1 MPDSSRNSPL
11 RLALSVTAVL
21 AACAQAPIAATEAV
35 LPPVAPWD
43 GASRSLALPPDH
55 PWATPG
61 EVTGLTT
68 SPSYEETAAWLA
80 RLAAATPD
88 LEIRSLGETWGGL
101 PIQLVVASTLTD
113 KSPEALAA
121 DGRPIALVHA
131 GIHAGEID
139 GKDAG
144 LMLLRDMTVLGT
156 RRDLLERAHLLFI
169 PILNVDGHE
178 RSTPYGRMN
187 QRGPALT
194 GWRTNSRNLNLNR
207 DFTKLETPGVRA
219 LVAAI
224 QNWRPDL
231 YVDLHVTDGV
241 DFQYDITWGYNGP
254 HAGSPA
260 IASWLDAHLTPTA
273 ERALEE
279 AGHVPGPLF
288 FPLDAD
294 HIERGVIEWTAP
306 PRFSHGYGDARH
318 LPSVLVENHSLKPF
332 DQRVLGTRV
341 FLESVLRSLAADYH
355 SLREAVEADR
365 ARRPDPLTLDWAPPA
380 SPEETY
386 RLLGIESRRV
396 VSEITGGLVVE
407 WTGKP
412 ITRTVPWITL
422 SEPRASASRPV
433 AYWIPAAW
441 GEIAER
447 LRLHGIAVERSSEAR
462 TLQVEMYRLS
472 EPRLVGQDAG
482 LADQANAV
490 FEGRARVRAKAVPEP
505 RRESF
510 PTGSY
515 RVPTDQPLGSLA
527 MLLLEP
533 DSPDSFLQWGYF
545 LEILQRTEYFEK
557 YVMEPTARRMMAEDP
572 ELAAAFR
579 AALEDPGFAA
589 DPQRRLEWFY
599 ERTPWLDERWKLY
612 PVAREM
618 ATPK

>member
-1 MPDSSRNSPL
+1 M
-11 RLALSVTAVL
+11 RLILSAAAVL
-21 AACAQAPIAATEAV
+21 AACSLAPGFAAEAV
-35 LPPVAPWD
+35 LPPLRPWD
-43 GASRSLALPPDH
+43 GASRSLAVSPDH
-55 PWATPG
+55 PWATPT
-61 EVTGLTT
+61 EVSELTA
-68 SPSYEETAAWLA
+68 SPSYEETMAWLA
-80 RLAAATPD
+80 RLAAQTPD
-88 LEIRSLGETWGGL
+88 LEIGSIGGSWSGH
-101 PIQLVVASTLTD
+101 PIPMVIASALTD

-144 LMLLRDMTVLGT
+144 MMLLRDMTVLGT
-156 RRDLLERAHLLFI
+156 RRDLLEQAHLLFI

-178 RSTPYGRMN
+178 RSSPYGRMN
-187 QRGPALT
+187 QRGPART
-194 GWRTNSRNLNLNR
+194 GWRTNARNLNLNR
-207 DFTKLETPGVRA
+207 DFAKLETPGIRA

-224 QNWRPDL
+224 ERWRPDL
-231 YVDLHVTDGV
+231 HVDLHVTDGV

-260 IASWLDAHLTPTA
+260 IAGWLDAHLTPAA
-273 ERALEE
+273 ERALEA

-288 FPLDAD
+288 FPLDEA
-294 HIERGVIEWTAP
+294 HLERGLIEWTAP

-341 FLESVLRSLAADYH
+341 FLESVLRSLAADH
-355 SLREAVEADR
+355 RSLREAVAADR
-365 ARRPDPLTLDWAPPA
+365 ARRPDPLTLDWTLPD
-380 SPEETY
+380 SPEETH
-386 RLLGIESRRV
+386 RLLGIESRQV

-407 WTGKP
+407 WTGRP
-412 ITRTVPWITL
+412 ITRTVPWLTM
-422 SEPRASASRPV
+422 SVPRASASRPV
-433 AYWIPAAW
+433 AYWIPPAW

-447 LRLHGIAVERSSEAR
+447 LRMHGITVEQWPEAR
-462 TLQVEMYRLS
+462 ALDVEMYRLS
-472 EPRLVGQDAG
+472 ETALVGQDAG
-482 LADQANAV
+482 IADQANAV
-490 FEGRARVRAKAVPEP
+490 FEGRARVRATATLER

-510 PTGSY
+510 PAGSF

-545 LEILQRTEYFEK
+545 LEILQRTEYFEA

-579 AALEDPGFAA
+579 AALEDPAFAA
-589 DPQRRLEWFY
+589 DPRRRLEWFY
-599 ERTPWLDERWKLY
+599 EKTPWLDERFRLY
-612 PVAREM
+612 PVARETD
-618 ATPK
+618 TPK